1 MYQKKILPTSKSVIN
16 GIRWMHCTVWCPC
29 LFQIMPQLL
38 NHLKV
43 DTTDASIDWGTVAI
57 YTCAD
62 SCDQDTKYSAE
73 FIWKQDFSGDQ
84 AV

>member
-1 MYQKKILPTSKSVIN
+1 
-16 GIRWMHCTVWCPC
+16 
-29 LFQIMPQLL
+29 MPQLL

-62 SCDQDTKYSAE
+62 SCDQDTNILPSSSGNKTFQEIKLCRIGLVKLTIILFIIMHEKTHLKY
-73 FIWKQDFSGDQ
+73 
-84 AV
+84 